1 MSTGKSERLWSLDA
15 LRGADMLFIMG
26 GSTLI
31 SALCALFGSPRGWLA
46 TQMNHV
52 QWAGFA
58 HHDTI
63 FPLFLF
69 IAGAAWPFSLAAQ
82 QEQRRTK
89 LQIMLRVFKRMVFLF
104 LLGLVYN
111 GLFKLDF
118 AHLRIPSVLNRI
130 GFAWGAAALLTLFIR
145 RVSVRA
151 VITAL
156 LLVGSWA
163 LLRFVP
169 PPGVNAP
176 FVPFTYGANLF
187 DWLDRLLLSG
197 HIIGKGDPEGIL
209 SQIPAIGTAMLGVFS
224 GELLRSGRFTAA
236 KKALLLAVGGIALAA
251 AGFLWQPWC
260 PSIKKLWT
268 PTFVLFAGAYSAL
281 ALALFYWLCDVM
293 MWRKWTFFFRVIG
306 MNAIAV
312 YLLQR
317 AVDCDKISRFFFS
330 GLAGHCNK
338 PGADAVIAAGHIAV
352 CWCVLYFLYRKQ
364 TFMKV

>member
-1 MSTGKSERLWSLDA
+1 MSTEQSGRLWSLDA

-31 SALCALFGSPRGWLA
+31 SAVCAFFGSPKGWLA

-69 IAGAAWPFSLAAQ
+69 IAGVAWPFSLAAQ
-82 QEQRRTK
+82 QGKGRTK
-89 LQIMLRVFKRMVFLF
+89 LQITGRVLKRMLILF

-130 GFAWGAAALLTLFIR
+130 GFAWGAAALLTLFVR

-169 PPGVNAP
+169 PPGTTGT
-176 FVPFTYGANLF
+176 FVPT
-187 DWLDRLLLSG
+187 
-197 HIIGKGDPEGIL
+197 
-209 SQIPAIGTAMLGVFS
+209 
-224 GELLRSGRFTAA
+224 
-236 KKALLLAVGGIALAA
+236 
-251 AGFLWQPWC
+251 
-260 PSIKKLWT
+260 
-268 PTFVLFAGAYSAL
+268 
-281 ALALFYWLCDVM
+281 
-293 MWRKWTFFFRVIG
+293 
-306 MNAIAV
+306 
-312 YLLQR
+312 
-317 AVDCDKISRFFFS
+317 
-330 GLAGHCNK
+330 
-338 PGADAVIAAGHIAV
+338 
-352 CWCVLYFLYRKQ
+352 
-364 TFMKV
+364 

>member
-1 MSTGKSERLWSLDA
+1 METGKPERLCSLDA

-31 SALCALFGSPRGWLA
+31 SALCSLFGSPKGWLA

-52 QWAGFA
+52 QWTGFA

-69 IAGAAWPFSLAAQ
+69 IAGVAWPFSLAAQ
-82 QEQRRTK
+82 QAKGRIKR
-89 LQIMLRVFKRMVFLF
+89 QIALRVLKRMVILF

-111 GLFKLDF
+111 GLFNLNF

-130 GFAWGAAALLTLFIR
+130 GFGWGAAALLTLFVR
-145 RVSVRA
+145 RTSVRA
-151 VITAL
+151 VITAA

-169 PPGVNAP
+169 PPGTTGT
-176 FVPFTYGANLF
+176 FTPFTYGANLF
-187 DWLDRLLLSG
+187 DWLDRLLLGG

-209 SQIPAIGTAMLGVFS
+209 SQIPAVGTAMLGVFA
-224 GELLRSGRFTAA
+224 GELLRSGRFSGA
-236 KKALLLAVGGIALAA
+236 KKTLLLAAGGVALAS

-281 ALALFYWLCDVM
+281 TLALFYWLCDVM
-293 MWRKWTFFFRVIG
+293 KWRKWAFFFRVIG
-306 MNAIAV
+306 MNAITV

-317 AVDCDKISRFFFS
+317 AVDCDRVSRFFF
-330 GLAGHCNK
+330 GGIADLCNK
-338 PGADAVIAAGHIAV
+338 PGANAVIAAGHIAV
-352 CWCVLYFLYRKQ
+352 CWCALYYLYRKQ
-364 TFMKV
+364 TFLKV